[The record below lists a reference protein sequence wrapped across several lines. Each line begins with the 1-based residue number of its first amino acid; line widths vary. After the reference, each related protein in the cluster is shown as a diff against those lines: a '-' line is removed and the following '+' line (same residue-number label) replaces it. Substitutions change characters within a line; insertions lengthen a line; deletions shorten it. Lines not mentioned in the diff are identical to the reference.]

1 MALLAGVSASLSA
14 LMLAGCAGV
23 GVGVAGGSGQ
33 GLGVGLSLSPGALF
47 RRSSSTGA
55 VASPPRIEGS
65 VATPV
70 PAIVETYESAPPAS
84 TR

>member
-23 GVGVAGGSGQ
+23 GVAGGSGQ
-33 GLGVGLSLSPGALF
+33 GLGVGLSLSPAALF
-47 RRSSSTGA
+47 RRSSPTGA
-55 VASPPRIEGS
+55 VASPPRIEDS

-70 PAIVETYESAPPAS
+70 PAIVETFESAPPA
-84 TR
+84 TAR